1 VFPTPVVSSP
11 SARLVDNI
19 QACSSPTHDSALSKT
34 KKPSE
39 TLRELGSAE
48 PMFAVCKRWRRS
60 WRIDAALFVYRLA
73 VVFLLGWVGAWHTS
87 SIIAPLRPPR
97 VQDFVELRTRR
108 HVHYRGTLECQSF
121 VHVVLEADEGVLA

>member
-1 VFPTPVVSSP
+1 MKERGREGGRCVILSASFALFVFPTPMVSSP

-48 PMFAVCKRWRRS
+48 PMFAVCKR
-60 WRIDAALFVYRLA
+60 
-73 VVFLLGWVGAWHTS
+73 
-87 SIIAPLRPPR
+87 
-97 VQDFVELRTRR
+97 
-108 HVHYRGTLECQSF
+108 
-121 VHVVLEADEGVLA
+121 

>member
-1 VFPTPVVSSP
+1 MYIIPLASLALFVFSAPVASSP
-11 SARLVDNI
+11 STRLVDNT

-60 WRIDAALFVYRLA
+60 WRIDAASLFVYRLA
-73 VVFLLGWVGAWHTS
+73 VVCSLGVGGAG
-87 SIIAPLRPPR
+87 IPPR
-97 VQDFVELRTRR
+97 
-108 HVHYRGTLECQSF
+108 
-121 VHVVLEADEGVLA
+121 